1 MSFSNLIKGCTVL
14 IKRTPL
20 FLSPS
25 FIYLIMGESQVID
38 DFVEAGKIIKKV
50 REMSRKLIMVDA
62 PVLDIAETIEE
73 MIRNEGAKPAFP
85 ANISINS
92 IAAHYT
98 PDSSDKTVIE
108 EGDIVKVDLGANVN
122 GALSDTAYTIDLSG
136 EYGKLVEASERA
148 LENAIATIKPGVM
161 IKEVSEVIEK
171 TIRSFGFK
179 PISNL
184 TGHKIMPGLLHAG
197 VDVPNV
203 KTNNRYVFKEGD
215 IFAIEPFAS
224 TGSGFV
230 GDMDQVEIFSLYQPK
245 PLRCRMGKQIID
257 YILSNYGLLPFAQR
271 WLEKVFSSRLSIS
284 TGLKEMIQKK
294 VVVTY
299 PVLKDTGNGI
309 VSQTEH
315 TILVENDGAR
325 VLT

>member
-1 MSFSNLIKGCTVL
+1 MDK
-14 IKRTPL
+14 
-20 FLSPS
+20 
-25 FIYLIMGESQVID
+25 SQVID

-50 REMSRKLIMVDA
+50 REMSKKLIMVEA
-62 PVLDIAETIEE
+62 SLLDIAETIEE

-108 EGDIVKVDLGANVN
+108 EGDVVKVDIGANVN

-136 EYGKLVEASERA
+136 EYGKLVEASEKA
-148 LENAIATIKPGVM
+148 LEEAIAVIKPGVM
-161 IKEVSEVIEK
+161 VNEVSEVIET

-203 KTNNRYVFKEGD
+203 KTNNTYTFKEGD
-215 IFAIEPFAS
+215 VFAIEPFAS

-245 PLRCRMGKQIID
+245 PLRCRMGKVMID
-257 YILSNYGLLPFAQR
+257 YILSHYALLPFAQR
-271 WLEKVFSSRLSIS
+271 WLDKSFPSRLSVS
-284 TGLKEMIQKK
+284 TALKEMIQKK
-294 VVVTY
+294 VVITY
-299 PVLKDTGNGI
+299 PVLKDTGHGI
-309 VSQTEH
+309 VSQAEH
-315 TILVENDGAR
+315 TILVEKDGAR